1 MLTIEYYLSVVSPWS
16 YLGHRRF
23 CDIAR
28 EHSAEILYLPID
40 SSILFAKTGGL
51 ALKDRSPQRK
61 RYRMQE
67 LRRWRSRLELE
78 LNLEPQYFPTDCNL
92 ASRVIIGAI
101 EAGHDV
107 TDLVYQLMSAVW
119 VREEDV
125 SETSVVMGAIER
137 SGGRVDDFLAAADHS
152 NVQDIIIENSEL
164 AVSKGVFGVP
174 SYVVGE
180 EVFWGQDRLEF
191 LDQFLSELIN
201 SRTSGL
207 SP

>member
-16 YLGHRRF
+16 YLGHRRL

-28 EHSAEILYLPID
+28 ANSAEILYLPID

-78 LNLEPQYFPTDCNL
+78 LNLEPQYFPTDSNL

-107 TDLVYQLMSAVW
+107 AELVYELMRTVW

-125 SETSVVMGAIER
+125 SETSVVIGAIER
-137 SGGRVDDFLAAADHS
+137 SGGSADDLLAAANHS
-152 NVQDIIIENSEL
+152 NVQDIIIENSEQ

-191 LDQFLSELIN
+191 LDLFLNEVM
-201 SRTSGL
+201 T
-207 SP
+207 

>member
-23 CDIAR
+23 CDIAK
-28 EHSAEILYLPID
+28 ENSAEILYLPID

-51 ALKDRSPQRK
+51 ALKDRSHQRK

-78 LNLEPQYFPTDCNL
+78 LNLEPQYFPTDSNL

-107 TDLVYQLMSAVW
+107 AELVYELMRTVW

-125 SETSVVMGAIER
+125 SETSVVIGAIER
-137 SGGRVDDFLAAADHS
+137 SGGSADDLLAAANHS
-152 NVQDIIIENSEL
+152 NVQDIIIENSEQ

-191 LDQFLSELIN
+191 LDLFLNEVM
-201 SRTSGL
+201 T
-207 SP
+207 

>member
-1 MLTIEYYLSVVSPWS
+1 MLTVEYYLSVVSPWS
-16 YLGHRRF
+16 YLGHKRF

-28 EHSAEILYLPID
+28 DNSAEILYLPID

-78 LNLEPQYFPTDCNL
+78 LNLEPQYFPTDSNL

-107 TDLVYQLMSAVW
+107 AELVYELMRTVW

-125 SETSVVMGAIER
+125 SETSVVVGAIER
-137 SGGRVDDFLAAADHS
+137 SGESVDDLLAAANHS
-152 NVQDIIIENSEL
+152 NVQDIIIENSEQ

-191 LDQFLSELIN
+191 LDLFLNEVM
-201 SRTSGL
+201 T
-207 SP
+207 

>member
-16 YLGHRRF
+16 YLGHRRL

-28 EHSAEILYLPID
+28 ANSAEILYLPID

-78 LNLEPQYFPTDCNL
+78 LNLEPQYFPTDSNL
-92 ASRVIIGAI
+92 ASGVIIGAI

-107 TDLVYQLMSAVW
+107 AELVYELMRTVW

-125 SETSVVMGAIER
+125 SETSVVIGAIER
-137 SGGRVDDFLAAADHS
+137 SGGSVDDLLAAANHS
-152 NVQDIIIENSEL
+152 NVQDIIIENSEQ

-191 LDQFLSELIN
+191 LDQFLNEVM
-201 SRTSGL
+201 T
-207 SP
+207 

>member
-16 YLGHRRF
+16 YLGHKRF

-28 EHSAEILYLPID
+28 DNSAEILYLPID

-51 ALKDRSPQRK
+51 ALKDRSHQRK

-78 LNLEPQYFPTDCNL
+78 LNLEPQYFPTDSNL

-107 TDLVYQLMSAVW
+107 AELVYQLMRTVW

-125 SETSVVMGAIER
+125 SETSVVVGAIER
-137 SGGRVDDFLAAADHS
+137 SGESVDDLLAAANHS
-152 NVQDIIIENSEL
+152 NVQDIIIENSEQ

-191 LDQFLSELIN
+191 LDLFLNEVM
-201 SRTSGL
+201 T
-207 SP
+207 

>member
-16 YLGHRRF
+16 YLGHRRL

-28 EHSAEILYLPID
+28 ANSAEILYLPID
-40 SSILFAKTGGL
+40 SSILFSKTGGL

-78 LNLEPQYFPTDCNL
+78 LNLEPQYFPTDSNL

-107 TDLVYQLMSAVW
+107 AELVYELMRTVW

-125 SETSVVMGAIER
+125 SETSVVIGAIER
-137 SGGRVDDFLAAADHS
+137 SGGSVDDLLTAANHS
-152 NVQDIIIENSEL
+152 NVQDIIIENSEQ

-191 LDQFLSELIN
+191 LDLFLNEVM
-201 SRTSGL
+201 T
-207 SP
+207 

>member
-23 CDIAR
+23 CDIAK
-28 EHSAEILYLPID
+28 ENSAEILYLPID

-78 LNLEPQYFPTDCNL
+78 LNLEPQYFPTDSNL

-107 TDLVYQLMSAVW
+107 AELAYQLMRAVW

-125 SETSVVMGAIER
+125 SETSVVVGAIER
-137 SGGRVDDFLAAADHS
+137 SGGSVDDLLAAANHS
-152 NVQDIIIENSEL
+152 NVQDIIIENSEQ
-164 AVSKGVFGVP
+164 AVNKGVFGVP

-191 LDQFLSELIN
+191 LDLFLNEVM
-201 SRTSGL
+201 T
-207 SP
+207 

>member
-16 YLGHRRF
+16 YLGHRRL

-28 EHSAEILYLPID
+28 ANSAEILYLPID

-78 LNLEPQYFPTDCNL
+78 LNLEPQYFPTDSNL

-107 TDLVYQLMSAVW
+107 AELVYELMRTVW

-125 SETSVVMGAIER
+125 SETSVVVGAIER
-137 SGGRVDDFLAAADHS
+137 SGESVDDLLAAANHS
-152 NVQDIIIENSEL
+152 NVQDIIIENSEQ

-191 LDQFLSELIN
+191 LDLFLNEVM
-201 SRTSGL
+201 T
-207 SP
+207 

>member
-1 MLTIEYYLSVVSPWS
+1 MFTIEYYLSVVSPWS
-16 YLGHRRF
+16 YLGHKRF

-28 EHSAEILYLPID
+28 DNSAEILYLPID

-78 LNLEPQYFPTDCNL
+78 LNLEPQYFPTDSNL

-107 TDLVYQLMSAVW
+107 AELAYQLMRAVW

-125 SETSVVMGAIER
+125 SETSVVVGAIER
-137 SGGRVDDFLAAADHS
+137 SGESVDDLLAAANHS
-152 NVQDIIIENSEL
+152 NVQDIIIENSEQ
-164 AVSKGVFGVP
+164 AVNKGVFGVP

-191 LDQFLSELIN
+191 LDLFLNEVM
-201 SRTSGL
+201 T
-207 SP
+207 

>member
-23 CDIAR
+23 CDIAK
-28 EHSAEILYLPID
+28 ENSAEILYLPID

-78 LNLEPQYFPTDCNL
+78 LNLEPQYFPTDSNL

-107 TDLVYQLMSAVW
+107 AELVYELMRTVW

-125 SETSVVMGAIER
+125 SETSVVIGAIER
-137 SGGRVDDFLAAADHS
+137 SGGSADDLLAAANHI
-152 NVQDIIIENSEL
+152 NVQDIIIENSEQ

-191 LDQFLSELIN
+191 LDLFLNEVM
-201 SRTSGL
+201 T
-207 SP
+207 

>member
-16 YLGHRRF
+16 YLGHRRL

-28 EHSAEILYLPID
+28 ANSAEILYLPID

-78 LNLEPQYFPTDCNL
+78 LNLEPQYFPTDSNL

-107 TDLVYQLMSAVW
+107 AELVYELMRTVW

-125 SETSVVMGAIER
+125 SETSVVIGAIER
-137 SGGRVDDFLAAADHS
+137 SGGSVDDLLAAANHS
-152 NVQDIIIENSEL
+152 NVQDIIIENSEQ

-191 LDQFLSELIN
+191 LDAYLIN
-201 SRTSGL
+201 ELG
-207 SP
+207 

>member
-28 EHSAEILYLPID
+28 ENSAEILYLPID

-78 LNLEPQYFPTDCNL
+78 LNLEPQYFPTDSNL

-107 TDLVYQLMSAVW
+107 AELVYQLMRTVW

-125 SETSVVMGAIER
+125 SETSVVVGAIER
-137 SGGRVDDFLAAADHS
+137 SGGSVDDLLAAANHS
-152 NVQDIIIENSEL
+152 NVQDIIIENSEQ

-191 LDQFLSELIN
+191 LDLFLNEVM
-201 SRTSGL
+201 T
-207 SP
+207 

>member
-16 YLGHRRF
+16 YLGHKRF
-23 CDIAR
+23 YDIAR
-28 EHSAEILYLPID
+28 DNSAEILYLPID

-78 LNLEPQYFPTDCNL
+78 LNLEPQYFPTDSNL

-107 TDLVYQLMSAVW
+107 AELAYQLMRAVW

-125 SETSVVMGAIER
+125 SETSVVVGAIER
-137 SGGRVDDFLAAADHS
+137 SGESVDDLLAAANHS
-152 NVQDIIIENSEL
+152 NVQDIIIENSEQ

-191 LDQFLSELIN
+191 LDLFLNEVM
-201 SRTSGL
+201 T
-207 SP
+207 

>member
-1 MLTIEYYLSVVSPWS
+1 MRTIEYYLSVVSPWS
-16 YLGHRRF
+16 YLGHRRL

-28 EHSAEILYLPID
+28 ANSAEILYLPID

-78 LNLEPQYFPTDCNL
+78 LNLEPQYFPTDSNL

-107 TDLVYQLMSAVW
+107 AELVYELMRTVW

-125 SETSVVMGAIER
+125 SETSVVIGAIER
-137 SGGRVDDFLAAADHS
+137 SGGSVDDLLAAANHS
-152 NVQDIIIENSEL
+152 NVQDIIIENSEQ

-191 LDQFLSELIN
+191 LDLFLNEVM
-201 SRTSGL
+201 T
-207 SP
+207 

>member
-16 YLGHRRF
+16 YLGHKRF

-28 EHSAEILYLPID
+28 DNSAEILYLPID

-78 LNLEPQYFPTDCNL
+78 LNLEPQYFPTDSNL

-107 TDLVYQLMSAVW
+107 AELVYELMRTVW

-125 SETSVVMGAIER
+125 SETSVVVGAIER
-137 SGGRVDDFLAAADHS
+137 SGESVDDLLAAANHS
-152 NVQDIIIENSEL
+152 NVQDIIIENSEQ

-191 LDQFLSELIN
+191 LNLFLNEVM
-201 SRTSGL
+201 T
-207 SP
+207 

>member
-1 MLTIEYYLSVVSPWS
+1 MFTIEYYLSVVSPWS
-16 YLGHRRF
+16 YLGHKRF

-28 EHSAEILYLPID
+28 DNSAEILYLPID
-40 SSILFAKTGGL
+40 SCILFAKTGGL

-78 LNLEPQYFPTDCNL
+78 LNLEPQYFPTDSNL

-107 TDLVYQLMSAVW
+107 AELAYQLMRAVW

-125 SETSVVMGAIER
+125 SEVSAVKGAIER
-137 SGGRVDDFLAAADHS
+137 SGGSVDDLLAAANHS
-152 NVQDIIIENSEL
+152 NVQDIIIENSEQ

-191 LDQFLSELIN
+191 LDLFLNEVM
-201 SRTSGL
+201 T
-207 SP
+207 

>member
-51 ALKDRSPQRK
+51 ALKDRSAQRK

-78 LNLEPQYFPTDCNL
+78 LNLEPQYFPTDSNL
-92 ASRVIIGAI
+92 ASGVIIGAI

-107 TDLVYQLMSAVW
+107 AELVYELMRTVW

-125 SETSVVMGAIER
+125 SETSVVIGAIQR
-137 SGGRVDDFLAAADHS
+137 SGGCVDDLLAAADHKD
-152 NVQDIIIENSEL
+152 VQNIIIENSEQ

-191 LDQFLSELIN
+191 LDQFLSKVMA
-201 SRTSGL
+201 
-207 SP
+207 

>member
-16 YLGHRRF
+16 YLGHRRL

-28 EHSAEILYLPID
+28 ANSAEILYLPID

-78 LNLEPQYFPTDCNL
+78 LNLEPQYFPTDSNL
-92 ASRVIIGAI
+92 ASCVIIGAI
-101 EAGHDV
+101 EAGRDV
-107 TDLVYQLMSAVW
+107 AELVYELMRAVW
-119 VREEDV
+119 VREENV
-125 SETSVVMGAIER
+125 SEVSTVRGAIER
-137 SGGRVDDFLAAADHS
+137 SGESVDDLLAAASHS
-152 NVQDIIIENSEL
+152 NVQNIFVENSEQ

-180 EVFWGQDRLEF
+180 DVFWGQDRLEF
-191 LDQFLSELIN
+191 LEAFLIN
-201 SRTSGL
+201 ELG
-207 SP
+207 

>member
-16 YLGHRRF
+16 YLGHKRF

-28 EHSAEILYLPID
+28 ENSAEILYLPID

-78 LNLEPQYFPTDCNL
+78 LNLEPQYFPTDSNL

-107 TDLVYQLMSAVW
+107 AELAYQLMRAVW

-125 SETSVVMGAIER
+125 SETSVVVGAIER
-137 SGGRVDDFLAAADHS
+137 SGGSVDDLLAAANHS
-152 NVQDIIIENSEL
+152 NVQDIIIENSEQ

-191 LDQFLSELIN
+191 LDLFLNEVM
-201 SRTSGL
+201 T
-207 SP
+207 

>member
-16 YLGHRRF
+16 YLGHRRL

-28 EHSAEILYLPID
+28 ANSAEILYLPID

-51 ALKDRSPQRK
+51 ALKDRSHQRK

-78 LNLEPQYFPTDCNL
+78 LNLEPQYFPTDSNL

-107 TDLVYQLMSAVW
+107 AELVYELMRTVW

-125 SETSVVMGAIER
+125 SETSVVIGAIER
-137 SGGRVDDFLAAADHS
+137 SGGSVDDLLAAANHS
-152 NVQDIIIENSEL
+152 NVQDIIIENSEQ

-191 LDQFLSELIN
+191 LDLFLNEVM
-201 SRTSGL
+201 T
-207 SP
+207 

>member
-1 MLTIEYYLSVVSPWS
+1 MVTIEYYLSVVSPWS

-40 SSILFAKTGGL
+40 SSILFSKTGGL

-78 LNLEPQYFPTDCNL
+78 LNLEPQYFPTDSNL

-107 TDLVYQLMSAVW
+107 AELVYELMRTVW

-125 SETSVVMGAIER
+125 SETSVVIGAIER
-137 SGGRVDDFLAAADHS
+137 SGGSVDDLLAAANHS
-152 NVQDIIIENSEL
+152 NVQDIIIENSEQ

-191 LDQFLSELIN
+191 LDSFLSDQP
-201 SRTSGL
+201 G
-207 SP
+207 

>member
-16 YLGHRRF
+16 YLGHRRL

-28 EHSAEILYLPID
+28 ANSAEILYLPID

-78 LNLEPQYFPTDCNL
+78 LNLEPQYFPTDSNL

-107 TDLVYQLMSAVW
+107 AELVYELMRTVW

-125 SETSVVMGAIER
+125 SETSVVIGAIER
-137 SGGRVDDFLAAADHS
+137 SEGSVDDLLAAANHS
-152 NVQDIIIENSEL
+152 NVQDIIIENSEQ

-191 LDQFLSELIN
+191 LDLFLNEVM
-201 SRTSGL
+201 T
-207 SP
+207 

>member
-16 YLGHRRF
+16 YLGHKRF

-28 EHSAEILYLPID
+28 DNSAEILYLPID

-78 LNLEPQYFPTDCNL
+78 LNLEPQYFPTDSNL

-107 TDLVYQLMSAVW
+107 AELVYELMRTVW

-125 SETSVVMGAIER
+125 SETSVVIGAIER
-137 SGGRVDDFLAAADHS
+137 SGGSVDDLLAAANHS
-152 NVQDIIIENSEL
+152 NVQDIIIENSEQ

-191 LDQFLSELIN
+191 LNLFLNEVM
-201 SRTSGL
+201 T
-207 SP
+207 

>member
-16 YLGHRRF
+16 YLGHRRL

-28 EHSAEILYLPID
+28 ANSAEILYLPID

-78 LNLEPQYFPTDCNL
+78 LNLEPQYFPTDSNL

-107 TDLVYQLMSAVW
+107 AELVYELMRTVW

-125 SETSVVMGAIER
+125 SETSVVIGAIER
-137 SGGRVDDFLAAADHS
+137 SGGSVDDFLAAANHS
-152 NVQDIIIENSEL
+152 NVQDIIIENSEQ

-191 LDQFLSELIN
+191 LDLFLNEVM
-201 SRTSGL
+201 T
-207 SP
+207 

>member
-16 YLGHRRF
+16 YLGHKRF

-28 EHSAEILYLPID
+28 DNSAEILYLPID

-78 LNLEPQYFPTDCNL
+78 LNLEPQYFPTDSNL

-107 TDLVYQLMSAVW
+107 AELVYELMRTVW

-125 SETSVVMGAIER
+125 SETSVVVGAIER
-137 SGGRVDDFLAAADHS
+137 SGGSVDDLLAAANHS
-152 NVQDIIIENSEL
+152 NVQDIIIENSEQ

-191 LDQFLSELIN
+191 LDLFLNEVM
-201 SRTSGL
+201 T
-207 SP
+207 

>member
-16 YLGHRRF
+16 YLGHKRF

-28 EHSAEILYLPID
+28 DNSAEILYLPID

-78 LNLEPQYFPTDCNL
+78 LNLEPQYFPTDSNL

-107 TDLVYQLMSAVW
+107 AELAYQLMRAVW

-125 SETSVVMGAIER
+125 SETSVVVGAIER
-137 SGGRVDDFLAAADHS
+137 SGESVDDLLAAANHS
-152 NVQDIIIENSEL
+152 NVQDIIIENSEQ
-164 AVSKGVFGVP
+164 AVNKGVFGVP

-191 LDQFLSELIN
+191 LDLFLNEVM
-201 SRTSGL
+201 T
-207 SP
+207 

>member
-16 YLGHRRF
+16 YLGHRRL

-28 EHSAEILYLPID
+28 DNSAEILYLPID

-78 LNLEPQYFPTDCNL
+78 LNLEPQYFPTDSNL

-107 TDLVYQLMSAVW
+107 AELVYELMRTVW

-125 SETSVVMGAIER
+125 SETSVVIGAIER
-137 SGGRVDDFLAAADHS
+137 SGGSVDDLLAAANHS
-152 NVQDIIIENSEL
+152 NVQDIIIENSEQ

-191 LDQFLSELIN
+191 LDLFLNEVM
-201 SRTSGL
+201 T
-207 SP
+207 

>member
-16 YLGHRRF
+16 YLGHKRF

-28 EHSAEILYLPID
+28 DNSAEIHYLPID

-78 LNLEPQYFPTDCNL
+78 LNLEPQYFPTDSNL

-107 TDLVYQLMSAVW
+107 AELAYQLMRAVW

-125 SETSVVMGAIER
+125 SETSVVVGAIER
-137 SGGRVDDFLAAADHS
+137 SGGSVDDLLAAANHS
-152 NVQDIIIENSEL
+152 NVQDIIIENSEQ
-164 AVSKGVFGVP
+164 AVNKGVFGVP

-191 LDQFLSELIN
+191 LDLFLNEVM
-201 SRTSGL
+201 T
-207 SP
+207 

>member
-16 YLGHRRF
+16 YLGHRRL

-28 EHSAEILYLPID
+28 ANSAEILYLPID

-78 LNLEPQYFPTDCNL
+78 LNLEPQYFPADSNL
-92 ASRVIIGAI
+92 ASGVIIGAI

-107 TDLVYQLMSAVW
+107 AELVYELMRTVW

-125 SETSVVMGAIER
+125 SETSVVIGAIER
-137 SGGRVDDFLAAADHS
+137 SGGSVDDLLAAANHS
-152 NVQDIIIENSEL
+152 NVQDIIIENSEQ

-191 LDQFLSELIN
+191 LDLFLNEVM
-201 SRTSGL
+201 T
-207 SP
+207 